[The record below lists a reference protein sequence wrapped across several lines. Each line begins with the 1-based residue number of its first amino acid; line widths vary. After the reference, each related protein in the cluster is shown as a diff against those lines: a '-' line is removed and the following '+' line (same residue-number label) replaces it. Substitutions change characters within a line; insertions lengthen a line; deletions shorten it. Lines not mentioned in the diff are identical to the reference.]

1 MHSFSAGENSP
12 PLGDILL
19 LKITVE
25 FKPMLVN
32 LKKKAQSVIMIECSK
47 AYIGITIQKALRVG
61 PETWCFRSEAI
72 SYIFQYPNAQAAK
85 KIVKI
90 KS

>member
-12 PLGDILL
+12 PLGDILF

-47 AYIGITIQKALRVG
+47 SLYRNYY
-61 PETWCFRSEAI
+61 S
-72 SYIFQYPNAQAAK
+72 
-85 KIVKI
+85 
-90 KS
+90 KSTTSGA